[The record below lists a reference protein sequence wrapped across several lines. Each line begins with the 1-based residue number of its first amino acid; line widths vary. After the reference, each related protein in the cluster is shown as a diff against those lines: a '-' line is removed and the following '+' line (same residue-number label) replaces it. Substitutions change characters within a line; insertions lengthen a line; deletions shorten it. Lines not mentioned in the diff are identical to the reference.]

1 MENLKGHKQTDKR
14 MKRADVACVL
24 KAVNIVCFQPGAI
37 VAENQMAVPEQK
49 ECGDW
54 RIEEC
59 SVCSKGELSR

>member
-1 MENLKGHKQTDKR
+1 